1 MKEQNA
7 PSIGKRW
14 YPVLAYLVGI
24 IILVVVVI
32 MVGKAFHKQAKTDQ
46 QPQAA
51 NGTEQP
57 ATVSQPNPTV
67 SESANTTVP
76 NVVATNTVTF
86 PQEGCIKEAES
97 MQKSTDSVFWLNSG
111 WKTCFSGGVT
121 STDADVFRIMTKK
134 AFTSSIQTVY
144 FQVTDVVNSD
154 SPNRQAYNIVGLYS
168 RYVNEKNSYYVGVG
182 VDGNLRIKK
191 KINGK
196 DIDLLDPQKKIF
208 PGRYDRYDN
217 PLLLPDHTWLGLKTE
232 TINLPDGSV
241 KINVF
246 MDWGYGNWA
255 PAASAI
261 DRNNVFLRGNGGTLS
276 DYLKVQLKDY
286 SIR

>member
-1 MKEQNA
+1 MKEQNT
-7 PSIGKRW
+7 PSSGKRW
-14 YPVLAYLVGI
+14 YSLLVYLVGI

-32 MVGKAFHKQAKTDQ
+32 MVGKAFRKQTKTNQ

-51 NGTEQP
+51 NSTEQL
-57 ATVSQPNPTV
+57 TIVSQATPTAP
-67 SESANTTVP
+67 EPANTTVL
-76 NVVATNTVTF
+76 NVVAVNTVTF

-97 MQKSTDSVFWLNSG
+97 IQKSADSVFWLNSG

-121 STDADVFRIMTKK
+121 NTDADVFRIMTKN
-134 AFTSSIQTVY
+134 AFASSVQTVY

-154 SPNRQAYNIVGLYS
+154 NPDRQPYNIVGLYP

-191 KINGK
+191 KIDGQ
-196 DIDLLDPQKKIF
+196 DFDLLEPQKKIF
-208 PGRYDRYDN
+208 PGKYDRYDN
-217 PLLLPDHTWLGLKTE
+217 PLLIPDALLGLKTE
-232 TINLPDGSV
+232 TINLSNGSV

-246 MDWGYGNWA
+246 MDWGYGDWA

-261 DRNNVFLRGNGGTLS
+261 DRDNVFLRGNGGVLS
-276 DYLKVQLKDY
+276 DYLKVQFKDY
-286 SIR
+286 TIR